1 MEITNGKVHD
11 KSAEFAHKNPEN
23 KKIRHRAL
31 SQDKKGARQCSL
43 LDQTSLHPIS
53 YFHSVPCVQMTK
65 FISFE
70 SEYLH
75 NTCVPR

>member
-31 SQDKKGARQCSL
+31 SHDKK
-43 LDQTSLHPIS
+43 
-53 YFHSVPCVQMTK
+53 VQDSGRFKIKHLFTPFNI
-65 FISFE
+65 FIRFLV
-70 SEYLH
+70 YK
-75 NTCVPR
+75 